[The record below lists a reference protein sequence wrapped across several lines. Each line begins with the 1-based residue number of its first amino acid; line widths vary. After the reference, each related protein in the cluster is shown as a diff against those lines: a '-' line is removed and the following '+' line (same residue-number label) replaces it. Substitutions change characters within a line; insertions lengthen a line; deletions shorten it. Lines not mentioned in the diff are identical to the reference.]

1 MSALQVRG
9 EESDLENT
17 VVLEKGPKH
26 VGLVP
31 RPPLVDPLLRI
42 FEGVEHVVEVNE
54 HSAGE
59 PWQNPEEDMID
70 VAVHLGDVRRVD
82 EEDVPGS
89 ERLEALERYLLEAGR
104 HNLDP
109 LLVAGLEEREKEG
122 RVRFDE

>member
-1 MSALQVRG
+1 
-9 EESDLENT
+9 
-17 VVLEKGPKH
+17 
-26 VGLVP
+26 
-31 RPPLVDPLLRI
+31 
-42 FEGVEHVVEVNE
+42 
-54 HSAGE
+54 
-59 PWQNPEEDMID
+59 MID

-122 RVRFDE
+122 RVRFDEGARDAVAKEELVRIKDHA